1 VSKKRVLVVD
11 DEPIVR
17 RAVSDYLAEWGYET
31 TMAANGA
38 EGLARARSEQFH
50 VALVDLRMPH
60 IDGLQ
65 VITELHTEHPNL
77 PVVVVSGTGVLTD
90 IIEAMRRGAWDYI
103 TKPIQDMDE
112 VVVVVE
118 RVLEKAH
125 LIAERDRYQSEIEQ
139 LNRSLEAEVARQVQD
154 LKVQN
159 LELTALSQVSYAIS
173 SSLDLDTIL
182 GRAIDAAITALN
194 ADGGVIRLLNPDT
207 GQLEIAIAR
216 GLPEAYLAS
225 AQSIPIGQGLVGQV
239 AYSGHPQVEHDV
251 SRDPCL
257 ATLAQMAD
265 LGSYLCVPLRAG
277 DEMAL
282 LLSNPNGKPTLA
294 EQPSDQNAPVLGTL
308 GIATRAKR
316 EFATH
321 EIDLLAAIGNQVGV
335 TVARARYAADLKQA
349 NIQLERA
356 NAELRRLDV
365 LREQF
370 IQNVAHELR
379 TPLALIHGYV
389 EMLAPGDLNPEEQ
402 RLALNVT
409 SRHVQRLV
417 DLVEA
422 ITTLQDL
429 SSQPLRLE
437 KIKPT
442 ELLQTACHMTGQ
454 KALSAGVKLRH
465 VCPPELPP
473 FRGDFTR
480 LAQALHQLLDN
491 ACKFSPKGSTATI
504 AAQLAPEQD
513 ALCISVV
520 DQGIGIPSEEHRRIF
535 ERFYQV
541 DGTTTRRYG
550 GAGLGL
556 ALVKEVVEAHGG
568 TITIQ
573 SVPGEGSKFDLI
585 LPILQ

>member
-1 VSKKRVLVVD
+1 MSKKRILVVD
-11 DEPIVR
+11 DEPIIR
-17 RAVSDYLAEWGYET
+17 RAVSDYLTEWGYET
-31 TMAANGA
+31 SMAADGA
-38 EGLARARSEQFH
+38 AGLALARSEQFH
-50 VALVDLRMPH
+50 VAMVDLRMPH
-60 IDGLQ
+60 LDGLQ
-65 VITELHTEHPNL
+65 VITELHAERPQL
-77 PVVVVSGTGVLTD
+77 PVVVVSGTGVLVD

-118 RVLEKAH
+118 RVLEKAR

-139 LNRSLEAEVARQVQD
+139 MNRSLGAEVARQVQD
-154 LKVQN
+154 LKIQN

-182 GRAIDAAITALN
+182 GRAIDAAITALE

-207 GQLEIAIAR
+207 DQLVIAIAR

-225 AQSIPIGQGLVGQV
+225 AQAIPTGQGMIGQV
-239 AYSGHPQVEHDV
+239 AQSGHPQIEHDV
-251 SRDPCL
+251 SRDPWL
-257 ATLAQMAD
+257 AKIAEVAGS
-265 LGSYLCVPLRAG
+265 GSYLCVPLRAG

-282 LLSNPNGKPTLA
+282 LLSSSEG
-294 EQPSDQNAPVLGTL
+294 EQGSAKRLPGQNAPVLGTL
-308 GIATRAKR
+308 GIVTRAR
-316 EFATH
+316 RDFAAH
-321 EIDLLAAIGNQVGV
+321 EIDLLASIGNQVGV
-335 TVARARYAADLKQA
+335 TVARARYAANLKQA

-379 TPLALIHGYV
+379 TPLALIHGYI

-437 KIKPT
+437 RIKPV
-442 ELLQTACHMTGQ
+442 ELVQTACRMTDQ
-454 KALSAGVKLRH
+454 KALNAGVR
-465 VCPPELPP
+465 VQYTCPPELPP
-473 FRGDFTR
+473 FHGDFTR
-480 LAQALHQLLDN
+480 MAQALHQLLDN
-491 ACKFSPKGSTATI
+491 ACKFSPQGSTATI
-504 AAQLAPEQD
+504 TARLLPEKE
-513 ALCISVV
+513 ALCISVA
-520 DQGIGIPSEEHRRIF
+520 DQGIGIPTEEHKRIF

-568 TITIQ
+568 TITVQ
-573 SVPGEGSKFDLI
+573 SVPGEGSTFSLI
-585 LPILQ
+585 LPTLA